1 MSISLNI
8 HRTVSVEIKEHENG
22 NHKWID
28 LKLGNKDGL
37 SHDIAIFDV
46 TLLDFQNAIEK
57 ELHKKSDIIEASE
70 VGYII

>member
-8 HRTVSVEIKEHENG
+8 HRTVSVEVSEGRTDKCQ
-22 NHKWID
+22 WID